1 MPEAAYERLSAQDKT
16 FLDLESPSHPQHIA
30 AITLFDAAG
39 LRRADGGV
47 DIDRI
52 REHVASRLHRLPRY
66 RQRLAWIPLEGHPVW
81 VDDPHFQIA
90 YHVRHAALP
99 RPGDERQ
106 LKRLAGRVLSQP
118 LDRARPLWE
127 LWVVEGL
134 LDDRFA
140 LVQKVHHCMID
151 GVAGVDLMA
160 VLLAASP
167 DAPPESAP
175 PWEPRPVPGPLDLA
189 TTELAR
195 RVGGLLDVASLLPAA
210 LREPGRLAERVR
222 EGAGALAETLA
233 AGFRSASD
241 TPLNR
246 PLGPHRRFD
255 WAETDLEEIKAVKNR
270 LGGTVNDVVLATVAG
285 ALARFLTLRRVPL
298 EGLRIRANVP
308 VSLRPR
314 DERGTLGN
322 RIALFMAELPVAERD
337 PVRRLERVRDT
348 MARLKDS
355 KQAVGA
361 EVLAAVSEWT
371 SATLLSLA
379 VRASARGRPYNL
391 VVTNVPGPQLPLYLL
406 GARLA
411 ACYPVVNLLPQ
422 QALGVALFSYAG
434 RLFWGFTADWELVPD
449 LHEFVRAVADAFAE
463 LRDAAR
469 EPAETPLPG
478 GRAAAG
484 AAG

>member
-1 MPEAAYERLSAQDKT
+1 L
-16 FLDLESPSHPQHIA
+16 PQHIA
-30 AITLFDAAG
+30 AITVFRAG
-39 LRRADGGV
+39 SLRRPDGGIDV
-47 DIDRI
+47 DRI
-52 REHVASRLHRLPRY
+52 REYVSARLHRLPRY
-66 RQRLAWIPLEGHPVW
+66 RQRLAWIPFERHPVW
-81 VDDPHFQIA
+81 VDDPHFQIS
-90 YHVRHAALP
+90 YHVRHTALP

-106 LKRLAGRVLSQP
+106 LKRLAGRVLSQA

-134 LDDRFA
+134 QDDRFA

-151 GVAGVDLMA
+151 GVGGVDLLA

-167 DAPPESAP
+167 DAPVEPAP

-195 RVGGLLDVASLLPAA
+195 RVGGLLDVASVLPAA
-210 LREPGRLAERVR
+210 LREPRRLAGRLR
-222 EGAGALAETLA
+222 EGAGAVAETLA
-233 AGFRSASD
+233 AGLRSASD

-255 WAETDLEEIKAVKNR
+255 WLDMDLGEVKAVKKR

-298 EGLRIRANVP
+298 EDLRIRANVP
-308 VSLRPR
+308 VSLRSR
-314 DERGTLGN
+314 DEQGTLGN
-322 RIALFMAELPVAERD
+322 HIALFMAELPVAEPD
-337 PVRRLERVRDT
+337 PLLRLQAVRET
-348 MARLKDS
+348 MARLKQS
-355 KQAVGA
+355 KQALGA

-379 VRASARGRPYNL
+379 VRVAARGRPYNL
-391 VVTNVPGPQLPLYLL
+391 VVTNVPGPQIPLYLL
-406 GARLA
+406 GARLES
-411 ACYPVVNLLPQ
+411 CYPVVNLLPQ

-449 LHEFVRAVADAFAE
+449 LHEFVRAVGSAFEE

-469 EPAETPLPG
+469 PAAEVRPG
-478 GRAAAG
+478 ARAAAG